1 MVRADDRS
9 TRTRW
14 IANGLVVG
22 IPSLALTWLM
32 ILFAEAVARDG
43 KNPPFVDWIV
53 HGSAVGRVFAGQALF
68 EARQLSGTYFLP
80 DTVPAG
86 YAYPPAS
93 VLPLIPFSGTLL
105 GLVAWLALNIGVFL
119 SGLWAALR
127 RDLGDRTVVPFAFVL
142 LGLMFFLP
150 FASGVISANANLANA
165 GIYAWCWAIGRT
177 EGRIGLVA
185 GLAAVVKVFPGALV
199 LWPTGRARR
208 ESLVLAIGVAVGL
221 TVVSLPLVGLQS
233 WMDFPV
239 AISNALLSCGEGRY
253 SVPCALQPL
262 LGTGVAKLAAIALG
276 GLVLIA
282 ALRTR
287 NDRLAF
293 VLFGVAMLVPVPDM
307 HPHYWLIAY
316 VAAVV
321 LIGGLLASRRR
332 PDVQANQ
339 TSVH

>member
-1 MVRADDRS
+1 
-9 TRTRW
+9 
-14 IANGLVVG
+14 
-22 IPSLALTWLM
+22 M
-32 ILFAEAVARDG
+32 ILFAEAVTRDG
-43 KNPPFVDWIV
+43 RNPPFVDWITY
-53 HGSAVGRVFAGQALF
+53 GNAVARMFTGQALF
-68 EARQLSGTYFLP
+68 EASQLSGPYVLTEIG
-80 DTVPAG
+80 PAG

-93 VLPLIPFSGTLL
+93 VVLLIPFSGTLL
-105 GLVAWLALNIGVFL
+105 GLVAWLALNIGLFI
-119 SGLWAALR
+119 SGIWAALR
-127 RDLGDRTVVPFAFVL
+127 RDLDDRTVVPFAFVL

-150 FASGVISANANLANA
+150 FAGGVISANANLANA
-165 GIYAWCWAIGRT
+165 GIYAWCWAIGRA

-185 GLAAVVKVFPGALV
+185 GLAAIVKVFPGALV

-208 ESLVLAIGVAVGL
+208 ESVVLAIGVAVGL
-221 TVVSLPLVGLQS
+221 TVVSLPLVGMQS
-233 WMDFPV
+233 WIDFPI

-253 SVPCALQPL
+253 SLPCALQPL
-262 LGTGVAKLAAIALG
+262 LGTSGAKLAAIALG

-316 VAAVV
+316 VAVVV

-332 PDVQANQ
+332 PYDRANQ